1 MMSEFITVRFLPE
14 SSSTRSGKMSELG
27 SSPALC
33 FLKLPVLGVFLSGRS
48 SSNTQLRLGGKGL
61 RSSGPARAQPTG
73 GHSTAAPC
81 TTAVPSPIGRAG
93 SVPQPMLGQLTSFHN
108 GVSLLYP
115 SPTPCLL
122 APLLCLLLL
131 WFSRIL
137 PCRGP
142 PGLTPCES
150 VLAPQLSVQ
159 LRRFQPSLLL
169 FSIFKLNIKLTYK

>member
-48 SSNTQLRLGGKGL
+48 SSNIQLRPGGKGL
-61 RSSGPARAQPTG
+61 QSSGPARAQPTG

-81 TTAVPSPIGRAG
+81 TTAVPSPTGRAG
-93 SVPQPMLGQLTSFHN
+93 SVPQPMLGQLTSLHN

-122 APLLCLLLL
+122 AP
-131 WFSRIL
+131 FSVCFCCCSLESR
-137 PCRGP
+137 P